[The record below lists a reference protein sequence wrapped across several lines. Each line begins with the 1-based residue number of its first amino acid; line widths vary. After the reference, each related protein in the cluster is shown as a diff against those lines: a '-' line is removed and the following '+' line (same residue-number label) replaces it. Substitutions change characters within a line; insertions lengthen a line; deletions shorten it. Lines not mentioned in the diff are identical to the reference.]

1 MNLLNKAMERKIK
14 SGYAID
20 LKDCKRLD
28 NHTEGGM
35 IEGNRKNPLYILD
48 DFEEGMDYC
57 DSSTESWIWSIGKRK
72 SDGLILASTT
82 SDLYQNDD
90 FECLFLR

>member
-1 MNLLNKAMERKIK
+1 MLNKAMERKIN
-14 SGYAID
+14 SGEAID

-28 NHTEGGM
+28 NNIEGGM
-35 IEGNRKNPLYILD
+35 IEGNRKNPLYVLD
-48 DFEEGMDYC
+48 KFVEDSDYC
-57 DSSTESWIWSIGKRK
+57 DSSIENWICSIGERK

-82 SDLYQNDD
+82 SDLYDNDD